1 MAINFQARSIFSLKP
16 NLQAGDNVMYSILR
30 GSCWP
35 VEALKYLG
43 QRLGGKILDGKH
55 MAHAHRAWYEN

>member
-1 MAINFQARSIFSLKP
+1 MC
-16 NLQAGDNVMYSILR
+16 SILR

-35 VEALKYLG
+35 VEALTYLG

-55 MAHAHRAWYEN
+55 MAHAHRAWYENKAQVISVTSTEISTKNILPPVT